1 MHEDRC
7 RFGETVLSK
16 EAGPFGCKRLVQAL
30 ERILFR
36 AEPYVRGFP
45 LGAGCDVHAL
55 LLEEHEGQQR
65 HPQREVQ
72 KIPMQTGHLFIQFQ
86 ILTSHSERFVLEIS
100 RLKDSAKHK
109 HAISLLCD
117 DLISFQ

>member
-1 MHEDRC
+1 MFEAFRW
-7 RFGETVLSK
+7 VL
-16 EAGPFGCKRLVQAL
+16 AV
-30 ERILFR
+30 
-36 AEPYVRGFP
+36 
-45 LGAGCDVHAL
+45 DVHAL

-86 ILTSHSERFVLEIS
+86 ILSHSERFVLEIS

-109 HAISLLCD
+109 HAISLLRN
-117 DLISFQ
+117 DLILFQ